1 MVKNANRFAA
11 IVVAPCYSPV
21 AAVAPAVAF
30 SEIPDWQRVEKW

>member
-21 AAVAPAVAF
+21 AAVAF